1 MCGIAGF
8 VGQPDR
14 SLVQAMAASLAHRGP
29 DQDGFFESPQVSLAH
44 KRLSII
50 DLSEAGRQPLRT
62 PDGRFTV
69 IYNGEIYNY
78 RALRERYAKE
88 GWTFRTGTDTECLLA
103 SAALHGLRDLNA
115 FHGMFAFF
123 LWDEQ
128 ECCGYVA
135 RDRRGMKPL
144 FVARVGERWAFASE
158 IQALLPLKKTWTLSR
173 DAVERF
179 YAVGYVGGALTMY
192 EGVDSLEPG
201 VLWKVASQG
210 GCVRVDAFGHVTE
223 VFSGLADP
231 ASAAPVLQETVRHAV
246 QRHLVSDRPVGI
258 FLSGGL
264 DSSVVL
270 AAMREA
276 RGAET
281 IKSFTTRFRHRTND
295 AKFNIDAE
303 LAKKTAAHFGCE
315 HTEIEVTG
323 EEVAAEA
330 EKMAFHLGQPHGNYA
345 IVAQNAAAARAKQA
359 VAVVLTGDG
368 GDELFG
374 GYERY
379 KAWRRFSL
387 GERIPGALP
396 LARAA
401 SGLRVAWRERWGDLL
416 QAPDEAA
423 RWLTFHATP
432 RAVRASYLSFPG
444 GITDASALA
453 LWRETLASVTTTDPV
468 ARCLALDRLTWL
480 RDDAFVRSDRL
491 AMRHGLE
498 ARLPLVDDALFAL
511 ATAVPTAWHVDA
523 FRTKKWW
530 RETFRDWC
538 LPEVANAQKRGWIAP
553 TAKWMRAELRTWT
566 EELLE
571 EAIHEQ
577 PWLQGDGV
585 RKLFQDHLAARA
597 YHLTDLWNI
606 VSFQCWWRAYKSHIQ
621 L

>member
-1 MCGIAGF
+1 MLDEAVNDVYAFSICTLLPRKRLKNGSTHSLIRRERFIRLVFFKTGKGEYGEGDQFLGITVPLVRAEVKRWGILPLETLERLVASPWHEIRLFGWIALVKRFEAG
-8 VGQPDR
+8 DAEEKER
-14 SLVQAMAASLAHRGP
+14 CRAWLVA
-29 DQDGFFESPQVSLAH
+29 QVSHLNNW
-44 KRLSII
+44 
-50 DLSEAGRQPLRT
+50 DFV
-62 PDGRFTV
+62 DVTV
-69 IYNGEIYNY
+69 
-78 RALRERYAKE
+78 
-88 GWTFRTGTDTECLLA
+88 
-103 SAALHGLRDLNA
+103 
-115 FHGMFAFF
+115 
-123 LWDEQ
+123 
-128 ECCGYVA
+128 
-135 RDRRGMKPL
+135 P
-144 FVARVGERWAFASE
+144 
-158 IQALLPLKKTWTLSR
+158 R

-530 RETFRDWC
+530 RENPDSISI
-538 LPEVANAQKRGWIAP
+538 L
-553 TAKWMRAELRTWT
+553 
-566 EELLE
+566 
-571 EAIHEQ
+571 
-577 PWLQGDGV
+577 
-585 RKLFQDHLAARA
+585 
-597 YHLTDLWNI
+597 
-606 VSFQCWWRAYKSHIQ
+606 
-621 L
+621 